1 MFKRVLLCH
10 DGTVVGRRALKQG
23 AELAILVEAEVNK
36 LISVRQEEL
45 SPAVTAGA
53 LGYACLCNE
62 EVDYRAMLSQS
73 VDVLKSR
80 GINAYG
86 HFARGRLI
94 DQIVAFSKILAV
106 DLVVVGQYPSPGGRR
121 WWAGPERACLGESV
135 NCPVLIAV
143 ANDENER
150 R

>member
-10 DGTVVGRRALKQG
+10 DGTEVGRRALKQG
-23 AELAILVEAEVNK
+23 AELAISVQAEVHI

-73 VDVLKSR
+73 VDLLTSR
-80 GINAYG
+80 GIKAYG
-86 HFARGRLI
+86 HFARGRAI
-94 DQIVAFSKILAV
+94 DQIVKFAKLLAV
-106 DLVVVGQYPSPGGRR
+106 DLIVVGQYPSPGGRR
-121 WWAGPERACLGESV
+121 WWAGPERASLAESV
-135 NCPVLIAV
+135 NCAVLIAV
-143 ANDENER
+143 APDKE
-150 R
+150 